1 MPAFNIND
9 IVGIAEYIKSLD
21 IYSQFDEII
30 VNQITQYTV
39 MGSRPIEV
47 EVKIVACDKTFYTH
61 TEQRLFTE
69 PNVSFDHFFEQEV
82 KDLSASVMLG
92 RKLVDEVE
100 DLTEFTISDEG
111 YSSGLVISKNLDSQ
125 YNLYVNRSSD
135 DALTVS
141 VLARYELNYG
151 DFNAQHEFKT
161 KSVIEIDRLKSVLEH
176 FKSLRD
182 KIAAE
187 KISS

>member
-1 MPAFNIND
+1 MPAFKIDD

-30 VNQITQYTV
+30 VNQITQSTV
-39 MGSRPIEV
+39 TGRRPIEV

-69 PNVSFDHFFEQEV
+69 PNVSFDHFFGQEV
-82 KDLSASVMLG
+82 KDLSASVTLG

-100 DLTEFTISDEG
+100 DLTEFTIFDER
-111 YSSGLVISKNLDSQ
+111 YSSGLVISKTLDSQ

-151 DFNAQHEFKT
+151 DFNVQHEFKT
-161 KSVIEIDRLKSVLEH
+161 KRVIEIDRLKSVLEH
-176 FKSLRD
+176 FRSLRD

>member
-1 MPAFNIND
+1 MPEFKIDD

-30 VNQITQYTV
+30 VNQISQDTV
-39 MGSRPIEV
+39 MGRRPTEV

-61 TEQRLFTE
+61 TERRLFTE

-100 DLTEFTISDEG
+100 ELTDFTIFNEG
-111 YSSGLVISKNLDSQ
+111 YSSGLVISKTLDSQ
-125 YNLYVNRSSD
+125 YNLYVNRDSD
-135 DALTVS
+135 DAVTVS
-141 VLARYELNYG
+141 VLARYEIDCG
-151 DFNAQHEFKT
+151 TFTAQYEFKT

-176 FKSLRD
+176 FRSLRD